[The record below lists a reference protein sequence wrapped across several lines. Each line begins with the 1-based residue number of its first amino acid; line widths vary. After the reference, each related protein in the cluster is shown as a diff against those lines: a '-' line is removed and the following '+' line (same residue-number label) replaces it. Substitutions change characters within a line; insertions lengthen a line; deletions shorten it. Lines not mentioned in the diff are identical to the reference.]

1 MLVFKHP
8 IPNVWPDIIK
18 IILGYPQ
25 IVAPESLKEWKVV
38 ITLVGQGYKS
48 TEGQNDYKT
57 ETGTTYKGWELPMDI
72 EKSKENF
79 KNRKP
84 RCFNYNL
91 YGHMTKNCQKLKK
104 EKDNRKCYKCKWV
117 GHIAKDCKTELKMKN
132 WNVQKDTRIDIENED
147 EKKGF
152 EEDPK

>member
-1 MLVFKHP
+1 
-8 IPNVWPDIIK
+8 
-18 IILGYPQ
+18 
-25 IVAPESLKEWKVV
+25 
-38 ITLVGQGYKS
+38 
-48 TEGQNDYKT
+48 
-57 ETGTTYKGWELPMDI
+57 
-72 EKSKENF
+72 
-79 KNRKP
+79 
-84 RCFNYNL
+84 
-91 YGHMTKNCQKLKK
+91 MTKNCQKLKK